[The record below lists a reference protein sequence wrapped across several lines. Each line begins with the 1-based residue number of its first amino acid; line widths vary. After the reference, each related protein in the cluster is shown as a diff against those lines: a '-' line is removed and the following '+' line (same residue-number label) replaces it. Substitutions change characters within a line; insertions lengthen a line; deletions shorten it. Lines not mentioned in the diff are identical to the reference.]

1 MTAPTG
7 VRSGVGFRHAVL
19 FALNSAGTPA
29 ATAPAT
35 TAYAGVHLSGAKVL
49 TINDPEPRRISH
61 VGDDSLITIDMLPPV
76 EGISG
81 ELRTGKLDDAVDALL
96 TGQIAFTVGEA
107 KLFGVGTDKR
117 GYEAQVGMLAYRQAQ
132 DTSPTS
138 ATFGQR
144 VWDFRI
150 MPKVVLFTRESGYA
164 DTPEEHVYTVVPM
177 KCGAHLWGT
186 AFAVGTEGF
195 TQGQILRGVTNG
207 KPKIVSWLA
216 DGTEDEFLFPVT
228 EPATGTGTIV
238 VWKNGTI
245 VSTGMTPTTT
255 KLTFTAP
262 PTAADRIV
270 AFYEVA

>member
-7 VRSGVGFRHAVL
+7 VRSGVGFRHAIL
-19 FALNSAGTPA
+19 FALNSAGTPNA
-29 ATAPAT
+29 SSTAV
-35 TAYAGVHLSGAKVL
+35 YEGVQLSGAKVL

-61 VGDDSLITIDMLPPV
+61 IGDDTLITIDMLPPT

-81 ELRTGKLDDAVDALL
+81 ELRTGKLDDVVDTLL
-96 TGQIAFTVGEA
+96 TGQVSFTVGEA
-107 KLFGVGTDKR
+107 KLFGIGTDKR

-132 DTSPTS
+132 DTKPGS

-150 MPKVVLFTRESGYA
+150 MPRVVLFTRESGYA

-186 AFAVGTEGF
+186 AFATLTEGF
-195 TQGQILRGVTNG
+195 TQGQMLRGVTNG

-216 DGTEDEFLFPVT
+216 DGTEDEFLFPT
-228 EPATGTGTIV
+228 DAPASATGTIT
-238 VWKNGTI
+238 VWKNGTL
-245 VSTGMTPTTT
+245 VSAGMTPSTT
-255 KLTFTAP
+255 KLTFSSVPALN
-262 PTAADRIV
+262 DKLV